1 MVGQHTD
8 GRTKQEKKE
17 HLRARAS
24 NNVNLEA
31 RFIPG
36 DLSVLS
42 LVNTVNNNF
51 HSTQD

>member
-8 GRTKQEKKE
+8 SRTKQKKK
-17 HLRARAS
+17 HLRPRVS

-31 RFIPG
+31 RFMLSG
-36 DLSVLS
+36 LSVLS

-51 HSTQD
+51 HITQD